1 MPDAKSSRGY
11 RNRNPGNID
20 WSPNNPW
27 QGQVGKEDGPN
38 GRFAVFESHEY
49 GIRALATLLI
59 RYQDRH
65 RLTTIA
71 GIINRW
77 APGNENNTAA
87 YIAGVARAT
96 GFAAD
101 RQLNLHTH
109 AHLRPLVL
117 AIIAH
122 ELGGQP
128 YPAAVI
134 EEGLRRAGIPRPV
147 ATLGQAAATGTGQ
160 GAITVGGAA
169 AAAATAAPALTA
181 LAGLPQWLGVALVLG
196 VAAITV
202 ALVLTRRRAA
212 A

>member
-1 MPDAKSSRGY
+1 MPDPKSSRGY

-65 RLTTIA
+65 RLDTIA
-71 GIINRW
+71 GILHRW
-77 APGNENNTAA
+77 APGSENNTGA
-87 YIAGVARAT
+87 YIAAVARAT
-96 GFAAD
+96 GFAPD
-101 RQLNLHTH
+101 QRLDLHTH
-109 AHLRPLVL
+109 AHLRPLVM
-117 AIIAH
+117 AIIVH
-122 ELGGQP
+122 ELGGNP
-128 YPAAVI
+128 YPAAVLD
-134 EEGLRRAGIPRPV
+134 EGLRRAGIPRPV
-147 ATLGQAAATGTGQ
+147 ATLGQAASTVTGQ
-160 GAITVGGAA
+160 GAITVGSAA

-181 LAGLPQWLGVALVLG
+181 LAGLPQWLGVALVLA
-196 VAAITV
+196 VAAV
-202 ALVLTRRRAA
+202 AVAIVLSKRRAA

>member
-1 MPDAKSSRGY
+1 MANPQSSRGY

-65 RLTTIA
+65 RLDTIA
-71 GIINRW
+71 GIVNRW
-77 APGNENNTAA
+77 APGSENNTGAYVAA
-87 YIAGVARAT
+87 VARAT
-96 GFAAD
+96 GFAPD
-101 RQLNLHTH
+101 QQLNLHTH
-109 AHLRPLVL
+109 AHLRPLVA

-122 ELGGQP
+122 ELGGNP
-128 YPAAVI
+128 YPPAVLD
-134 EEGLRRAGIPRPV
+134 EGLRRTGIPRPV
-147 ATLGQAAATGTGQ
+147 ATLGEAATTGTGQ

-169 AAAATAAPALTA
+169 AAAATAAPALAA
-181 LAGLPQWLGVALVLG
+181 LSGLPQWLGVALVLA
-196 VAAITV
+196 VAAV
-202 ALVLTRRRAA
+202 AVAFVLGKRRAA